1 MEQLVRV
8 ERCNADGTAQ
18 VICLRQSAC
27 SGDCHKCAGCGAVQQ
42 SVRFTAA
49 NPVGAK
55 PGDTVVIASAS
66 GPVLRGAAVLYMI
79 PLILFFAGYL
89 AGLYLWGRGTLAGV
103 TAFALGVGLAVVYD
117 RRAAKRKT
125 VYTITGFGA
134 DRSGAPEKE
143 DEDLG

>member
-1 MEQLVRV
+1 M
-8 ERCNADGTAQ
+8 
-18 VICLRQSAC
+18 
-27 SGDCHKCAGCGAVQQ
+27 
-42 SVRFTAA
+42 
-49 NPVGAK
+49 
-55 PGDTVVIASAS
+55 VIASAS

-89 AGLYLWGRGTLAGV
+89 AGLYLWGRGALAGV
-103 TAFALGVGLAVVYD
+103 AAFALGVGLAVVYD